1 MMRVLLAAGCL
12 VLGSLSV
19 QAANIACGSAYVVKP
34 GDNLTKLAREAYGSG
49 RAWYVIYNAN
59 QKVIGNNA
67 SLIAP
72 GQVFNIPCLNLQD
85 KGPSLEKVA
94 AGVVA
99 EIQVL
104 CAPELTTYCS
114 DVTPG
119 GGRVLACFAAH
130 EDKLSPA
137 CEFALYNSASTLER
151 TAVVTDFLV
160 SQCSADA
167 ANYCQT
173 VKPGQGRL
181 LNCLKLHGGKLTPNC
196 KAAVS
201 IAEQ

>member
-1 MMRVLLAAGCL
+1 MLRLLLAAGCL
-12 VLGSLSV
+12 VLGSLSAE
-19 QAANIACGSAYVVKP
+19 AANIACGAPYIVKL

-59 QKVIGNNA
+59 QQVIGNNA
-67 SLIAP
+67 SLIQP
-72 GQVFNIPCLNLQD
+72 GQAFKIPCLNLQD

-94 AGVVA
+94 AGVAA
-99 EIQVL
+99 EVRVL
-104 CAPELTTYCS
+104 CSRELTTYCA
-114 DVTPG
+114 DVAPG

-151 TAVVTDFLV
+151 TAVVADFLV
-160 SQCSADA
+160 SQCASDV
-167 ANYCQT
+167 ANYCQP
-173 VKPGQGRL
+173 VQPGQGRL

-196 KAAVS
+196 RAAVS
-201 IAEQ
+201 MAEQ